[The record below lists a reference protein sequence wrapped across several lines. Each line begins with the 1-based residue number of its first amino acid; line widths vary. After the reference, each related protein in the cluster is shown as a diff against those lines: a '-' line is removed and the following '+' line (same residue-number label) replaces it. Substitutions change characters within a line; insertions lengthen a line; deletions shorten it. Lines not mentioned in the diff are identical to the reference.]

1 MLRFLLPAL
10 YLLLCTGVRA
20 QTDLSTE
27 AMDYIYEL
35 SRKVDPD
42 RYTEVRGT
50 PYRYK
55 TFRKAIM
62 YDITLNA
69 YPLDS
74 VNLNGFTSQ
83 FEFIVDGIKR
93 ELSPENFI
101 RVEIEGPDGKDK
113 YARGINPKYRDM
125 YAQIVHKGD
134 NLVATMVYEVKNDEK
149 VVQDVGKTVRLRRFS
164 PKSLHFA
171 MVEGELV
178 TIVTSPKRIAKDLGF
193 KKELGAFIKSEKLK
207 PGRIKDLVRIYAQ
220 ADNLLNQ

>member
-1 MLRFLLPAL
+1 MIRLLFSAL
-10 YLLLCTGVRA
+10 LLLLCTGVRA
-20 QTDLSTE
+20 QTELSDE
-27 AMDYIYEL
+27 AMDYLYEL

-55 TFRKAIM
+55 KFGKAIV

-83 FEFIVDGIKR
+83 FEFIIGGMKR
-93 ELSPENFI
+93 ELQPENFI
-101 RVEIEGPDGKDK
+101 RVEFEGPNGKDK
-113 YARGINPKYRDM
+113 YARGINPKFRDM

-149 VVQDVGKTVRLRRFS
+149 IVQDVGKTVRLRRFS

-178 TIVTSPKRIAKDLGF
+178 TIVLSAKRLAGDLGF
-193 KKELGAFIKSEKLK
+193 KKELGAFIKAEKLK
-207 PGRIKDLVRIYAQ
+207 PGKIADLVRIYEK
-220 ADNLLNQ
+220 ADDLLN